1 MRAMTSGHA
10 SFNLGRSESAWPED
24 VYRVGRLQTA
34 SEADGVLLVA
44 LSFGSQISSHFQARK
59 GGRWAASPFEGYM
72 SLRLDLQTDLVE
84 EDQQGSTQSAPSGDR
99 NGGKVL
105 VTSNQ
110 AGCGLW
116 YFTCK
121 VRRCGGSLANRK
133 QKKKRRGSWRRRP
146 GGYKVGRLEEHEEPF
161 FC

>member
-1 MRAMTSGHA
+1 
-10 SFNLGRSESAWPED
+10 
-24 VYRVGRLQTA
+24 
-34 SEADGVLLVA
+34 
-44 LSFGSQISSHFQARK
+44 
-59 GGRWAASPFEGYM
+59 M
-72 SLRLDLQTDLVE
+72 SLKLDLQTDLVE
-84 EDQQGSTQSAPSGDR
+84 DDQQGSTQSAPSGDR

-133 QKKKRRGSWRRRP
+133 QKKKGIVAPKARWLQGWQ
-146 GGYKVGRLEEHEEPF
+146 VGRAI